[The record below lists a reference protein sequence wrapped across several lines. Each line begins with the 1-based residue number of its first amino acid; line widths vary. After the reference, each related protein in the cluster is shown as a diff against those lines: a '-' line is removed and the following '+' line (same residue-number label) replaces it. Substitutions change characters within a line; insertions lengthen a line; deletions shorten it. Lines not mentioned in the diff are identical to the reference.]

1 MKTTKTIIDA
11 NVILRYL
18 LNDSPE
24 MSVTARNMIQS
35 GTATFPEVVAEVVYV
50 LLKVYKASREDI
62 AAYIQTV
69 LDDVEVERKD
79 IMLRNCA
86 SITHTFCLS
95 KFPCAPLSSVAVAPL
110 RLPPPPRTR
119 KFILRIMHELFS
131 HSS

>member
-11 NVILRYL
+11 HVILRYL

-24 MSVTARNMIQS
+24 MSATARNMVQS

-50 LLKVYKASREDI
+50 LLKVYKASWEDI

-79 IMLRNCA
+79 IMLRA
-86 SITHTFCLS
+86 AVLFGE
-95 KFPCAPLSSVAVAPL
+95 SSLDFVDC
-110 RLPPPPRTR
+110 
-119 KFILRIMHELFS
+119 ILLAHHDVENANVFSFDKKLNRRIARQ
-131 HSS
+131 

>member
-35 GTATFPEVVAEVVYV
+35 GTATFPEVVAEVVCV

-79 IMLRNCA
+79 IMLRAAMLFGESSLDFVDCILLAHHEIDNA
-86 SITHTFCLS
+86 NVFSFDKKLNRRI
-95 KFPCAPLSSVAVAPL
+95 APQ
-110 RLPPPPRTR
+110 
-119 KFILRIMHELFS
+119 
-131 HSS
+131 

>member
-24 MSVTARNMIQS
+24 MSATARNMIQS

-62 AAYIQTV
+62 ATYIQTI

-79 IMLRNCA
+79 IMLRA
-86 SITHTFCLS
+86 VMLFGE
-95 KFPCAPLSSVAVAPL
+95 SSLDFVDCVLLAYHEIDEVNVFSFDKKL
-110 RLPPPPRTR
+110 NRRLVRQ
-119 KFILRIMHELFS
+119 
-131 HSS
+131 